1 MANKHLKNQSIVNI
15 RNDLNNSLNELKYKD
30 LSAKIIVGHYHL
42 FKNAGTSVDTILE
55 NSFSSYWK
63 TVEFNKKY
71 GKSNSPL
78 VKEWLLNNLEISAFS
93 SHTALFPIPVIDSI
107 FIIPIVFLRH
117 PIDRIWSIYKFER
130 KHKIILNSSIKLAKK
145 YDFACYLNHQLDR
158 QDNRS
163 FRNFQTY
170 RFSFLNIQQN
180 STELE
185 KALSGFNSLPLVGIV
200 DHFDLSMKLFKDI
213 IIKYFPSF
221 QVKPTHKNITSHQNL
236 SLEEKLDLIKSSLD
250 SSTYERLLE
259 SNDEDLKLYNE
270 AKRKLLST
278 K

>member
-15 RNDLNNSLNELKYKD
+15 GNDLNNSLNELKHKD

-63 TVEFNKKY
+63 TVEFKKKY

-78 VKEWLLNNLEISAFS
+78 VKEWLLNNLGISAFS
-93 SHTALFPIPVIDSI
+93 SHTALFPIPVIDGV

-117 PIDRIWSIYKFER
+117 PIDRIWSVYKFER
-130 KHKIILNSSIKLAKK
+130 KHKRILNSSIKLAKK
-145 YDFACYLNHQLDR
+145 YDFAGYLNHQLNR

-170 RFSFLNIQQN
+170 RFSFLNIKQN

-250 SSTYERLLE
+250 STTYERLLA
-259 SNDEDLKLYNE
+259 SNEEDLKLYNA

-278 K
+278 T

>member
-1 MANKHLKNQSIVNI
+1 MTNKHLKNQSILNI
-15 RNDLNNSLNELKYKD
+15 GNNLDNPLNELPHKD
-30 LSAKIIVGHYHL
+30 LLSKIIVGHYHL

-55 NSFSSYWK
+55 NSFGSYWK
-63 TVEFNKKY
+63 TVEFKKNH
-71 GKSNSPL
+71 GKSNSHL
-78 VKEWLLNNLEISAFS
+78 VKGWLLKNLEISAFS

-117 PIDRIWSIYKFER
+117 PIDRIWSVYKFER
-130 KHKIILNSSIKLAKK
+130 KHKKILNSSIKLAKK
-145 YDFACYLNHQLDR
+145 YDFAGYLNHQLDH

-200 DHFDLSMKLFKDI
+200 DNFDLSMKLFKDI
-213 IIKYFPSF
+213 IVKYFPSF
-221 QVKPTHKNITSHQNL
+221 QIKPTHKNITSHQNL
-236 SLEEKLDLIKSSLD
+236 SLEEKLDQIKSSLD
-250 SSTYERLLE
+250 STTYERLLE
-259 SNDEDLKLYNE
+259 SNDDDLKLYNA
-270 AKRKLLST
+270 AKRKLLSS